1 MNWDKDFNEIP
12 LSSKILGE
20 LYQGGTEEEA
30 TTYLETQSE
39 PVKSKNTLTFRRHLP

>member
-1 MNWDKDFNEIP
+1 MNWNKDFNEIP

-30 TTYLETQSE
+30 TTNRESKSE
-39 PVKSKNTLTFRRHLP
+39 PVKSDNTLTFRSHLP